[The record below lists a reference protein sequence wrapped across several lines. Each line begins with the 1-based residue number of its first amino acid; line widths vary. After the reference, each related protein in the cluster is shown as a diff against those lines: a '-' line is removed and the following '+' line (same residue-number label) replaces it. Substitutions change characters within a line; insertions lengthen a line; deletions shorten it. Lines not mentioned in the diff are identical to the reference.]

1 VPNGF
6 EAYVR
11 ILHPAQLPDV
21 GRQLVRWSE
30 VAEWSGVPM
39 SHRVQWHDIA
49 LPQATPSFEPPWRG
63 QGPIEGAPYVA
74 DVVALI
80 DDLADFTSGP
90 ERVFF
95 CVWVGYLGGNASV
108 FAPLGARPD
117 KRLRRDLPPRVV
129 TLPHREYGLIQAP
142 LPFATSL
149 DELSDGWHKTANLWW
164 PGDRTWCV
172 ASEIDLRW
180 TYVGGSSELIARI
193 LANGKLEAL
202 PVKPD
207 DPSFSVVSGWLSDVI
222 ESGADELMT
231 TGSLHL
237 VFALGSVEMTWREEK
252 AQGRF
257 VISSSTTGRSASGSS
272 SSPVWTRDRTFLRSQ
287 VRGQVQRA
295 VLQLT

>member
-1 VPNGF
+1 
-6 EAYVR
+6 
-11 ILHPAQLPDV
+11 
-21 GRQLVRWSE
+21 
-30 VAEWSGVPM
+30 
-39 SHRVQWHDIA
+39 
-49 LPQATPSFEPPWRG
+49 
-63 QGPIEGAPYVA
+63 
-74 DVVALI
+74 
-80 DDLADFTSGP
+80 
-90 ERVFF
+90 
-95 CVWVGYLGGNASV
+95 
-108 FAPLGARPD
+108 
-117 KRLRRDLPPRVV
+117 
-129 TLPHREYGLIQAP
+129 
-142 LPFATSL
+142 
-149 DELSDGWHKTANLWW
+149 
-164 PGDRTWCV
+164 
-172 ASEIDLRW
+172 
-180 TYVGGSSELIARI
+180 
-193 LANGKLEAL
+193 LEAL